1 MAVFFYYSQIEWACS
16 LDSAFA
22 LRRLETEARC
32 RRDVTTPLTISRG
45 VLYASEFYMRQR
57 TGRLG
62 YPVPPW
68 RHRFRI
74 ACAVFLPSP
83 SAAHFRKRLIL
94 SCASQLL
101 QSLSS
106 HCPPGAD
113 VRATFPGLPSLIA
126 ASTGGVHQA
135 RASQARAVP
144 SSTFLTSS
152 TAYSSTD
159 LRGFVSPRSHVQ
171 GSTLQGFPL
180 VRSRTS
186 SSPAVALVSLR
197 APPAPGCPS
206 TPGTHAR
213 LQGLAPLTSPSQ
225 NAVV

>member
-1 MAVFFYYSQIEWACS
+1 
-16 LDSAFA
+16 
-22 LRRLETEARC
+22 
-32 RRDVTTPLTISRG
+32 
-45 VLYASEFYMRQR
+45 MRQR

-106 HCPPGAD
+106 YCPPGAD

-135 RASQARAVP
+135 RASQARTVP

-159 LRGFVSPRSHVQ
+159 LCEFISPRCHVQ
-171 GSTLQGFPL
+171 GSTLQGFPP
-180 VRSRTS
+180 VRSRAS
-186 SSPAVALVSLR
+186 SSPAVALMSLP
-197 APPAPGCPS
+197 ASPAPGCPE
-206 TPGTHAR
+206 TPAPR
-213 LQGLAPLTSPSQ
+213 ACLQGLAPPTDPSQ
-225 NAVV
+225 DAIV